1 MYLVILILELSK
13 ILMYE
18 IFFIHE
24 NRIYFER
31 HCIRFL
37 NYIWY
42 FRLWIRYTITKTK
55 KMKKVIWLI
64 KDELGENC

>member
-1 MYLVILILELSK
+1 MRF
-13 ILMYE
+13 
-18 IFFIHE
+18 FFIHE

-55 KMKKVIWLI
+55 KIKKVIWLI